1 MDVRTRMENERRER
15 EELKIVTAPHRSA
28 QEATYKVR
36 HCVMMYHLAFVHVIC
51 SQDIGR
57 TLGRAGQKHQ
67 LSALLKDAQANRV
80 ALEERFARDKRTKKE
95 SGTKYGK
102 CGLLSGRWQP
112 DC

>member
-15 EELKIVTAPHRSA
+15 EELKKVTAPHRSA